1 MKNDNKTTT
10 TPSLIG
16 HRFGK
21 LHVVEKIEGTSRYK
35 CVCDCGE
42 TVIAPQGQLLHYNK
56 LSCGKCN
63 ISYAEVC
70 EQYGELS
77 DYFDLNRVCVFCG
90 SPFVYSKRHQLCRNC
105 YHRLIRTGT
114 VEYKRDA
121 SSSISPEE
129 RKEMRKAE
137 SKQRKETRRKILAAE
152 ITPCPRED
160 ALMMAELF
168 VNQGK
173 TYSEIG
179 KIFGVSRQRVHQLLH
194 WPYNKTKE
202 DK

>member
-10 TPSLIG
+10 TPNLIG

-56 LSCGKCN
+56 LSCGKCYT
-63 ISYAEVC
+63 SYAKIR

-77 DYFDLNRVCVFCG
+77 DYIDPNRVCVFCG
-90 SPFVYSKRHQLCRNC
+90 SPFVYSNKHQLCKNC
-105 YHRLIRTGT
+105 YHRLNRTGT
-114 VEYKRDA
+114 VEYQRNA

-137 SKQRKETRRKILAAE
+137 SKQRKETRRKILSAE

-160 ALMMAELF
+160 VLMMAELF

>member
-1 MKNDNKTTT
+1 MKNNNKTTI
-10 TPSLIG
+10 PSLIG

-90 SPFVYSKRHQLCRNC
+90 SPFVYSKKHQLCRNC

-114 VEYKRDA
+114 VEYQRDA
-121 SSSISPEE
+121 SSDRE
-129 RKEMRKAE
+129 EMRKAE
-137 SKQRKETRRKILAAE
+137 AKQRKETRRKTLAAE

-194 WPYNKTKE
+194 WPYKPSKE

>member
-10 TPSLIG
+10 TPDLIG

-21 LHVVEKIEGTSRYK
+21 LHVVEKVEGTSRYK

-56 LSCGKCN
+56 LSCGKCH
-63 ISYAEVC
+63 ISYAKIR

-77 DYFDLNRVCVFCG
+77 DYIDPNRVCVFCG
-90 SPFVYSKRHQLCRNC
+90 SPFVYSNKHQLCKNC
-105 YHRLIRTGT
+105 YHRLNRTGT
-114 VEYKRDA
+114 VEYQRNA

-137 SKQRKETRRKILAAE
+137 SKQRKETRRKAIAAD

-168 VNQGK
+168 INQGK

>member
-10 TPSLIG
+10 IPSLIG

-35 CVCDCGE
+35 CVCDCGQE
-42 TVIAPQGQLLHYNK
+42 TTAAQGELLHYNK
-56 LSCGKCN
+56 FSCGKCHV
-63 ISYAEVC
+63 SYEEIR
-70 EQYGELS
+70 EQYGELV
-77 DYFDLNRVCVFCG
+77 DYYVPNNVCSFCG
-90 SPFVYSKRHQLCRNC
+90 SPLVYSHKLQLCKNC
-105 YHRLIRTGT
+105 YHRLRRTGT
-114 VEYKRDA
+114 VEYQRVIHPTLSA
-121 SSSISPEE
+121 EQ
-129 RKEMRKAE
+129 RKEKMKAE
-137 SKQRKETRRKILAAE
+137 SKQRKETRRKNLAAE

-173 TYSEIG
+173 TYNEIG

>member
-10 TPSLIG
+10 TPNLIG

-35 CVCDCGE
+35 CICDCGE

-63 ISYAEVC
+63 TSYAKIR

-77 DYFDLNRVCVFCG
+77 DYIDPNNVCSFCG
-90 SPFVYSKRHQLCRNC
+90 SPFVYSKKHQLCKNC
-105 YHRLIRTGT
+105 YHRLNRTGT
-114 VEYKRDA
+114 VEYQRGA
-121 SSSISPEE
+121 SDRTEI
-129 RKEMRKAE
+129 RKAE
-137 SKQRKETRRKILAAE
+137 AKQRKETRRKTLSAE

-160 ALMMAELF
+160 VLMMAELF

>member
-10 TPSLIG
+10 TPNLIG

-56 LSCGKCN
+56 LSCGKCH
-63 ISYAEVC
+63 ISYAEVR

-77 DYFDLNRVCVFCG
+77 DYIDPNNVCSFCG
-90 SPFVYSKRHQLCRNC
+90 SPLVYSFKLHLCKNC
-105 YHRLIRTGT
+105 YHRLRRTGT
-114 VEYKRDA
+114 VEYKRNA

-129 RKEMRKAE
+129 RKEIRKAE
-137 SKQRKETRRKILAAE
+137 SKQRKETRRKAIAAD

-160 ALMMAELF
+160 VLMMAELF

-194 WPYNKTKE
+194 WPYTKTKE